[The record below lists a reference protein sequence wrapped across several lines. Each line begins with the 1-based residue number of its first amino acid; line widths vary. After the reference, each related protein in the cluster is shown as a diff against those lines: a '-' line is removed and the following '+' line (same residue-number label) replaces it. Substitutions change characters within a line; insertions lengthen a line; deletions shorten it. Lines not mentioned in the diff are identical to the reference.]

1 MNNIG
6 NVFLLALF
14 ISASI
19 YTQVTKASNLQSNT
33 SSWVE
38 GICDKDTS
46 TYHGATRDYYDR
58 KNKLAWNNFMGD
70 WVDAEM
76 SHQGSQ
82 PFSQLYIPQS
92 LRGEIHTADITAL
105 TNLWLTHSIENH
117 GVLMTLK
124 DGEYSSF
131 YSVDNDETYTHP
143 ELTVTTT
150 QGVYMLHPSADTD
163 LQKTTYTC
171 RGNSKNLVG
180 INNILI
186 RFDLSSIKGE
196 LIKSELGLYS
206 SKQIYSNSTFNIFA
220 VKLPHTDYSPKKGV
234 VRSLLSKVP
243 EMTWKE
249 GECDFETNLYNGAT
263 RTYFNR
269 QSLHS
274 WQNHMGDW
282 VDANLRHQGT
292 VPFSTLTLGAEQL
305 NSTHSIDVTS
315 LVTHWQNGSVANH
328 GLLLNTADG
337 EYVSFHS
344 KESNSNQYQPKLLI
358 STAEGNFEIL
368 ADADTDIQE
377 TTFTC
382 RGEKETLVAENNI
395 LLRFNIDHI
404 ANVVTGAQ
412 LQLTTAKETYS
423 FVELNLFA
431 ISVLEKIEDVPIEQ
445 LPKDDYAPLNFE
457 VTATSP
463 HIAFTDLISGP
474 STGLGDSLGSG
485 VIVTAWGFNLG
496 VEQDNSSI
504 EYCNS
509 SSCQPVPHIY
519 YWKSADGQLPSGPAN
534 LYESHGMQEI
544 SFSIPEA
551 LEGNGEI
558 KFITEQGTT
567 AVSFTVREGSI
578 YHVMPNGNDNTG
590 DGSYQSPWLTI
601 AKADSTINAGS
612 TLYVHDI
619 ITGDENT
626 SQVIYN
632 NRLAAMSLLEAQ
644 YAYVSY
650 PNTRPE
656 VIGERGFSVY
666 AGGAD
671 LTAGF
676 VISKFSIFAAEAD
689 EDENNQ
695 PVNVRAQVTFAI
707 DGNKDGRAIGNFI
720 TDAHPNDITGAC
732 PDGQQAA
739 IKANSLSSD
748 KVSNFKILGNHIK
761 NYGCNGSSRFQHTTY
776 LSVRSGDEN
785 KQLIAPEMAWNFLQD
800 NKTSSG
806 LHYFDENISGEQCG
820 QFIDTV
826 KIHDNVVINQSGPA
840 LSYGANCPVNT
851 QFEYYNNIAINVGLK
866 ADYSDEVIN
875 GTVNSAVSISIGH
888 PDVTSRIAFK
898 NNIFYKW
905 NSDDQ
910 QNNLM
915 SCIGLSSKYNN
926 ASVIWDSNV
935 CYTDT
940 DLHFIRSNYLGDSM
954 ESIFVGKNNAWFSNA
969 VNIINAI
976 TPAWDLN
983 PITDNPLIYINN
995 SMVTLHENSPL
1006 IGQSSTTQLRDVYGR
1021 LRSERNAIGAV
1032 QAIIE

>member
-1 MNNIG
+1 MNNIS

-14 ISASI
+14 LFASI
-19 YTQVTKASNLQSNT
+19 YTHITNASQLQSNI

-58 KNKLAWNNFMGD
+58 KNKLVWNNFMGD
-70 WVDAEM
+70 WIDADL
-76 SHQGSQ
+76 SNQGSK
-82 PFSQLYIPQS
+82 PFSQLYMPQS
-92 LRGEIHTADITAL
+92 TKGKIHTADITDL
-105 TNLWLTHSIENH
+105 TNLWLSNSIENQ
-117 GVLMTLK
+117 GVFMAL
-124 DGEYSSF
+124 DNGEYSSF
-131 YSVDNDETYTHP
+131 YSSDNDDINTHP
-143 ELTVTTT
+143 ELTITTT
-150 QGVYMLHPSADTD
+150 QGMYKLHPAADTD

-171 RGNSKNLVG
+171 RGNSKSLVG

-186 RFDLSSIKGE
+186 RFDLSNINGA

-206 SKQIYSNSTFNIFA
+206 SKQIYTNSTLNIFA
-220 VKLPHTDYSPKKGV
+220 ARLPHFEPLPKDEV
-234 VRSLLSKVP
+234 FQPLLSKIP
-243 EMTWKE
+243 ERTWKE
-249 GECDFETNLYNGAT
+249 GECNFDSNLHNGAT

-269 QSLHS
+269 QTLNS
-274 WQNHMGDW
+274 WQNYMGDW
-282 VDANLRHQGT
+282 IDADLISQGPI
-292 VPFSTLTLGAEQL
+292 PFSKLILGAEQL
-305 NSTHSIDVTS
+305 NSTHFIDIKS
-315 LVTHWQNGSVANH
+315 LVTHWQTGSIVNH
-328 GLLLNTADG
+328 GILLKTVGG

-344 KESNSNQYQPKLLI
+344 KESYLSQYQPRLLI
-358 STAEGNFEIL
+358 NTAEGNFEVL

-377 TTFTC
+377 STFTC
-382 RGEKETLVAENNI
+382 RGEKEKLVADNNI
-395 LLRFNIDHI
+395 LLRFDIEHI
-404 ANVVTGAQ
+404 TNVVTDAK

-423 FVELNLFA
+423 FVELDILA
-431 ISVLEKIEDVPIEQ
+431 VSVLEEENIIEP
-445 LPKDDYAPLNFE
+445 LPEDDYVPLDFE

-496 VEQDNSSI
+496 AEQGNSSI
-504 EYCNS
+504 EYCNRA
-509 SSCQPVPHIY
+509 SCQQVPHIY
-519 YWKSADGQLPSGPAN
+519 YWKVANGQLPSGPAN

-551 LEGNGEI
+551 SLGNGEI

-567 AVSFTVREGSI
+567 AISFTVRAGNI
-578 YHVMPNGNDNTG
+578 YHVMPIGNDSTG
-590 DGSYQSPWLTI
+590 DGSFQNPWLTV

-632 NRLAAMSLLEAQ
+632 NRLAAMSSLEAQ
-644 YAYVSY
+644 YSYVSY

-666 AGGAD
+666 AGGSN

-676 VISKFSIFAAEAD
+676 VISKFSIYAAEAD
-689 EDENNQ
+689 ENENNQ
-695 PVNVRAQVTFAI
+695 PVNVRAHVTFAI
-707 DGNKDGRAIGNFI
+707 DGNKDGRAIANFI
-720 TDAHPNDITGAC
+720 TDAHPNDVTGAC

-761 NYGCNGSSRFQHTTY
+761 NYGCDGSSRFQHTTY
-776 LSVRSGDEN
+776 LSIRSGDEN
-785 KQLIAPEMAWNFLQD
+785 EQLVAPEMAWNFLQD

-806 LHYFDENISGEQCG
+806 LHYFDENTSGEQCG

-840 LSYGANCPVNT
+840 ISYGANCPVST

-866 ADYSDEVIN
+866 ADYSNDVIN

-888 PDVTSRIAFK
+888 SDVTSRLIFN

-905 NSDDQ
+905 SSDDQ

-926 ASVIWDSNV
+926 ASVLWNSNV

-940 DLHFIRSNYLGDSM
+940 DLHFIRSNYLGDSI
-954 ESIFVGKNNAWFSNA
+954 ESTFTGRDNAWFANA
-969 VNIINAI
+969 ENVINAI
-976 TPAWDLN
+976 TPIWDPN
-983 PITDNPLIYINN
+983 PISVNPLIYINN
-995 SMVTLHENSPL
+995 SVVTLHENSPL
-1006 IGQSSTTQLRDVYGR
+1006 ISQSNTSQLRGIYGR
-1021 LRSERNAIGAV
+1021 LRSEQNTVGAV
-1032 QAIIE
+1032 QVIND